1 MKVKIDL
8 SKDGLAMLYKPYEI
22 VAWAVVRASPGPVGS
37 GHVWAET
44 NEGLKKLYGARALY
58 SAGASI
64 SRASVIFFL
73 NREVDKGFMGWNDA
87 TGKGGHH
94 RLYYPK
100 YSERQI
106 LQIIKE
112 KVCEKLSHAMG
123 DY

>member
-8 SKDGLAMLYKPYEI
+8 SKDGLAMIYKPYEI
-22 VAWAVVRASPGPVGS
+22 VAWAVVMAISIPVGS
-37 GHVWAET
+37 GYVWAKT
-44 NEGLKKLYGARALY
+44 NEALKKLDGTT
-58 SAGASI
+58 I

-94 RLYYPK
+94 RLYFSRL
-100 YSERQI
+100 SEGELLHR
-106 LQIIKE
+106 IKE

-123 DY
+123 EY

>member
-1 MKVKIDL
+1 LRVKIDL

-37 GHVWAET
+37 GLVWTKT
-44 NEGLKKLYGARALY
+44 NEGLERLYG
-58 SAGASI
+58 AGASI

-73 NREVDKGFMGWNDA
+73 NREADKGFMGWNDA

-94 RLYYPK
+94 RLYFPRL
-100 YSERQI
+100 SERE
-106 LQIIKE
+106 LLHRIKE

-123 DY
+123 EY